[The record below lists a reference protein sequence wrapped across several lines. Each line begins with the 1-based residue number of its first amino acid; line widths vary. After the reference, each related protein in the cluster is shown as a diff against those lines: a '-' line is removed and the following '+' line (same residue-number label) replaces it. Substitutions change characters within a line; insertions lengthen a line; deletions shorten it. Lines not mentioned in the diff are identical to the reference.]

1 MPRAFLRSGNPGQ
14 DVPHQRR
21 IGLGGPRVS
30 SMTTITRRSLVL
42 GALAVPFAQSAL
54 AQTATGNITRIVV
67 PFPPGGTVDPI
78 ARMVQPGLQQRL
90 GTIII
95 IENKPGASGSIGAAQ
110 VAKSPPDG
118 SNWVFVF
125 DTHAVNPFLQNLPFD
140 TEKDLEPVLLIGT
153 APNVVATH
161 PGHPF
166 KTFADVIAAA
176 KAKPDSVTY
185 GSIGSGSLG
194 HLTMVLL
201 SQRAGVKM
209 VHVPYRGG
217 GPLMNDALAGHVDL
231 AIGSAALVT
240 PQVSGGKLRAPCSD
254 QRDPHPR
261 PAGRADRDRERLPRV
276 SNSYAWW
283 GSFTAGARLRA
294 IVDRFSKCAGGDTAR
309 TRHQEPHRGH
319 ADHDAARRPG
329 RAAQVPGGPDEA
341 LGPGGQG
348 AQHQDR

>member
-1 MPRAFLRSGNPGQ
+1 
-14 DVPHQRR
+14 
-21 IGLGGPRVS
+21 
-30 SMTTITRRSLVL
+30 MTFISRRSLVL
-42 GALAVPFAQSAL
+42 GAVAAPLASSAL
-54 AQTATGNITRIVV
+54 AQSASHNITRIVV

-90 GTIII
+90 STTIV

-110 VAKSPPDG
+110 VAKAPPDG

-153 APNVVATH
+153 APNVLATH
-161 PGHPF
+161 PGRPF
-166 KTFADVIAAA
+166 KTLAEVIAAA

-201 SQRAGVKM
+201 AQRAGVKM

-231 AIGSAALVT
+231 AIASAALIT
-240 PQVSGGKLRAPCSD
+240 QQIAGGRLRGLAQSGSIRISGLPEVPTAIESD
-254 QRDPHPR
+254 FP
-261 PAGRADRDRERLPRV
+261 GFE
-276 SNSYAWW
+276 SYAWW
-283 GSFTAGARLRA
+283 GWYTASKTPRA
-294 IVDRFSKCAGGDTAR
+294 IVDRFSNALAETLR
-309 TRHQEPHRGH
+309 EPAIRS
-319 ADHDAARRPG
+319 RI
-329 RAAQVPGGPDEA
+329 EA
-341 LGPGGQG
+341 LQITLRLDEPDVLRKFVAEQMKLWGQVVKEHNIK
-348 AQHQDR
+348 ADT